1 MLLARPLAL
10 HRGYLPSPPEEPWLF
25 NKFDANSRGIVRAA
39 SWTDHESRSS
49 IANNAADSGRSEV
62 HHALRALIEEVKQV
76 EPGFLPVGHINQ
88 LFSDALV
95 AYIVY
100 RWADGNRGRLLQAQ
114 CDELSRHFYIFAY
127 NLRKLEPGRFDQ
139 TIRTLFTPL
148 IKMALLPRG
157 PEDLADLARSGATV
171 GPSIS
176 AGKRSA
182 DQVAD
187 EGTGK
192 DAGGSMKRP
201 KSTAHSSTSILDLY
215 RRVGEGHPRTVACS
229 PEEALRMM
237 PHVRTRRPEAS
248 RSAATAYRSP
258 SPRKEVVL
266 PTPSAPIVP
275 SPRSAGMPDL
285 DVQSE
290 VILAQ
295 QVNAVRTRNV
305 RDVVNA
311 VLSSVAKTPGEA
323 ARICKTYL
331 LPFVTD
337 PKFIAAV
344 SLCLAFAIYHNPD
357 YLPNFSSVFPDGI
370 LAYFQRG
377 EPHVADTVRQ
387 CVASRIGDATVTPKL
402 DAVLQSLDKMI
413 DEAGVGVDVPKHYIG
428 RISCESST
436 SSVFHFLAKN
446 KGKLSNHEY
455 YTNFAKAALCGTF
468 SALGI
473 VEPKVDA

>member
-39 SWTDHESRSS
+39 SWTDHESRSF

-88 LFSDALV
+88 LFSDALI
-95 AYIVY
+95 AYIVS

-171 GPSIS
+171 GPSIP

-215 RRVGEGHPRTVACS
+215 RRVV
-229 PEEALRMM
+229 
-237 PHVRTRRPEAS
+237 
-248 RSAATAYRSP
+248 
-258 SPRKEVVL
+258 
-266 PTPSAPIVP
+266 
-275 SPRSAGMPDL
+275 
-285 DVQSE
+285 
-290 VILAQ
+290 LAQ

-357 YLPNFSSVFPDGI
+357 YLPNFSSIFPDGI

-387 CVASRIGDATVTPKL
+387 CVASRIGDAAVTPKL
-402 DAVLQSLDKMI
+402 DVVLQSLDKMI
-413 DEAGVGVDVPKHYIG
+413 DEASVGVDVPKHYIG
-428 RISCESST
+428 RISCESSS
-436 SSVFHFLAKN
+436 SSVLHFLAKN
-446 KGKLSNHEY
+446 QGKLSNHEY
-455 YTNFAKAALCGTF
+455 YTKFAKAALCGTF
-468 SALGI
+468 GALGI